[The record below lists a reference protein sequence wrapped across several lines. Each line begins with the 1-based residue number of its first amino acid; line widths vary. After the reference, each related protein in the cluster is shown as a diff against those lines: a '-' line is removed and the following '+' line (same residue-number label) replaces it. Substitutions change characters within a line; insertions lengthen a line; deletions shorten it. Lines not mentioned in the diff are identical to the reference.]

1 MVLRICAA
9 LSRLTLIAKTCSLHA
24 ITLRISPSLSMEIS
38 WMLLMFLLVAMG
50 PPYLQDHA
58 VWQAKPPFGV
68 LNLPTKRKPQD
79 PKILGKEFLF
89 CFSFLIKENLVS
101 RFPGFD
107 TRSSVNPESSVKLCA
122 PSCSLDT
129 ASECPREDLNSPL
142 LPFWLEVFPLP
153 VKKKPSHPARTDE
166 EGSSFFC

>member
-1 MVLRICAA
+1 
-9 LSRLTLIAKTCSLHA
+9 
-24 ITLRISPSLSMEIS
+24 
-38 WMLLMFLLVAMG
+38 MG
-50 PPYLQDHA
+50 PPCLQDHA

-68 LNLPTKRKPQD
+68 LDLPTKRKPQD

-89 CFSFLIKENLVS
+89 CFSFLIKENLVLQFLEVCS
-101 RFPGFD
+101 CSTVNLG
-107 TRSSVNPESSVKLCA
+107 SSETQRV
-122 PSCSLDT
+122 PSCSLDIL
-129 ASECPREDLNSPL
+129 SECPREDLNSPL